1 VLDHASIA
9 SGLTEV
15 KQRLGNIDV
24 LEFSPS
30 DAMPARVSATEL
42 THENVQLQIDFYVH
56 GALAA
61 VNQVLPDM
69 LARGSGT
76 IIFTTGAAAL
86 YPLPKFANAGAAMAW
101 LRNWA
106 HALHAAVASRG
117 VQVGVVAI
125 GARIGRRSGATPE
138 AIARLYWELHRKH
151 EQVEKVFL
159 LDVAEWLLEARG
171 R

>member
-1 VLDHASIA
+1 
-9 SGLTEV
+9 
-15 KQRLGNIDV
+15 
-24 LEFSPS
+24 
-30 DAMPARVSATEL
+30 
-42 THENVQLQIDFYVH
+42 
-56 GALAA
+56 
-61 VNQVLPDM
+61 
-69 LARGSGT
+69 
-76 IIFTTGAAAL
+76 
-86 YPLPKFANAGAAMAW
+86 MAW

-125 GARIGRRSGATPE
+125 GARIGRQSGATPE

-159 LDVAEWLLEARG
+159 LDVAEWLLEARV